1 MYLLSVPSVSS
12 RYFNK
17 IKRTSYLGKI
27 ARLIARNSFGHVTMS
42 LRAMLI
48 LHLVMN
54 KKLLNSVFEAHK
66 MLYDYAAD

>member
-27 ARLIARNSFGHVTMS
+27 ARLIARNS
-42 LRAMLI
+42 LI
-48 LHLVMN
+48 LPHWSKAILLGRRQLYAVPSRSPVKIANLV
-54 KKLLNSVFEAHK
+54 LVLPT
-66 MLYDYAAD
+66 